1 MKSKKLPFH
10 QIERWVL
17 ISIFLTII
25 LANVLN
31 TRYAF
36 PNRDLTLYFAKIF
49 IPLILFLSC
58 YFIQFG
64 IIPEYLETKKKVKP
78 ILLAILIFGV
88 SLGLTAA
95 FAYGA
100 DIHESD
106 FLPVYFGSIATYLGY
121 LIVVYMLEHI
131 LLPPNLT
138 NYGVYNAVRIA
149 MIYLFILI
157 FLFQA
162 QYFISP
168 IIPFTFVIILPGLV
182 FILVYSFFLI
192 YQKKRSGNHKAA
204 RIYFWL
210 LIFGIVLVTGITV
223 LANDG
228 HPVLFTFGIIFAL
241 FTIIIIIPFFELLFN
256 KYETYLEEINSLTA
270 RADQSSANL
279 SFLRSQINPHFLF
292 NILNTLY
299 GAALKE
305 NAEITASG
313 IQKLG
318 DMMRF
323 MLHENTQEKIPV
335 EHEKDYLINYV
346 DLQELRIKDQEN
358 IALTFTRPESA
369 CLGEMAP
376 MLLIPFIENAFKHG
390 ISMQKKSWVNIN
402 LRCLAG
408 SVHLDV
414 TNSIHRAN
422 PADPESKSSGIGL
435 ENVRQRLKLLYP
447 GKHELIIREND
458 TEYFVHLSIQL

>member
-1 MKSKKLPFH
+1 MKSKKLPFQ

-64 IIPEYLETKKKVKP
+64 LIPEYLKTKKKVKP
-78 ILLAILIFGV
+78 ILLSILIFGI
-88 SLGLTAA
+88 SLGLMAA
-95 FAYGA
+95 FASEA
-100 DIHESD
+100 NIHESD

-168 IIPFTFVIILPGLV
+168 IIPFTFVIILPGVIL
-182 FILVYSFFLI
+182 ILVYNFFLI
-192 YQKKRSGNHKAA
+192 YQNKKSGNYKAA
-204 RIYFWL
+204 RRYFWL
-210 LIFGIVLVTGITV
+210 LPIGIILITALTV
-223 LANDG
+223 AAEG
-228 HPVLFTFGIIFAL
+228 MHFEIVTFGIGFAL
-241 FTIIIIIPFFELLFN
+241 ITLIIIIPFSNLLFD
-256 KYETYLEEINSLTA
+256 KYEAHLGKINTLTV
-270 RADQSSANL
+270 RVDQSTANL

-358 IALTFTRPESA
+358 ISLTFTRPEST
-369 CLGEMAP
+369 CVGEMAP

-435 ENVRQRLKLLYP
+435 ENVKQRLKLLYP

-458 TEYFVHLSIQL
+458 AEYFVHLSIQL

>member
-1 MKSKKLPFH
+1 MKNKKLPFH

-25 LANVLN
+25 LTNVLN

-64 IIPEYLETKKKVKP
+64 LIPEYLEKKKKVKP
-78 ILLAILIFGV
+78 ILLTILIFGI

-100 DIHESD
+100 DIHENV

-121 LIVVYMLEHI
+121 LVVVYMLDQI
-131 LLPPNLT
+131 LLPPNLE
-138 NYGVYNAVRIA
+138 NYGVYNAVRLA
-149 MIYLFILI
+149 MIYLFIIL

-162 QYFISP
+162 QYFISS

-182 FILVYSFFLI
+182 FILIYSFFLI
-192 YQKKRSGNHKAA
+192 YQNKRAGNHKAA
-204 RIYFWL
+204 RLHFRL
-210 LIFGIVLVTGITV
+210 LIVGIILVTGITV
-223 LANDG
+223 LAYDG
-228 HPVLFTFGIIFAL
+228 HPLLFAIGVVFSLI
-241 FTIIIIIPFFELLFN
+241 TIIVIIPFSEFLFN
-256 KYETYLEEINSLTA
+256 KYEAYLGEINSLTV
-270 RADQSSANL
+270 RADQSTANL

-299 GAALKE
+299 GAALQE
-305 NAEITASG
+305 NAEKTASG

-323 MLHENTQEKIPV
+323 MLHENTQEKIPI

-358 IALTFTRPESA
+358 ITLTFTRPESP
-369 CLGEMAP
+369 CKGEMAP

-422 PADPESKSSGIGL
+422 TADPEYKSSGIGL

-447 GKHELIIREND
+447 GKYELIIREND